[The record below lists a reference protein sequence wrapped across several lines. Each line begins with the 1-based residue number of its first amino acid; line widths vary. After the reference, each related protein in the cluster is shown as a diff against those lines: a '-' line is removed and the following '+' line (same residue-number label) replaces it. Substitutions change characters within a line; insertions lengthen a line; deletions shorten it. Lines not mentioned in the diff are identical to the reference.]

1 MPPKAKFS
9 REDITDAALA
19 IARAEG
25 IHAITARTLG
35 ARLHSSARPIFTVFQ
50 NMEEVHQE
58 TIKRAR
64 QLYNQYV
71 EEGLSCQPAF
81 KGVGKQYI
89 AFARREPKLFQL
101 LFMSELQN
109 VPDSF
114 HVLETIDEN
123 HPQILA
129 SIVDAYHV
137 STNTAQALYH
147 HLWIYCHGIATLCAT
162 NVCRIADGEI
172 EEWLTDVFVSL
183 LQRYKREVEQ

>member
-9 REDITDAALA
+9 KEDIIDAALA
-19 IARAEG
+19 IARNEG
-25 IHAITARTLG
+25 IHAVTARTLG
-35 ARLHSSARPIFTVFQ
+35 ARLNSSARPIFTVFQ

-89 AFARREPKLFQL
+89 AFARKEPKLFQL

-114 HVLETIDEN
+114 HVLEIIDEN

-129 SIVDAYHV
+129 SIVDSYHV
-137 STNTAQALYH
+137 RLSTAQALYR

-162 NVCRIADGEI
+162 NVCQIADDEI